1 MIRLRP
7 RRLSIPTL
15 LVSLVFAVLLIAK
28 PLSAKT
34 EVDFNPDVD
43 FSKYKTFA
51 YVGGVENLL
60 MFQVNPDL
68 VNERVHHAVVRELSK
83 KGLREVLPNQNPDLI
98 IRFWAAPSSQVNVST
113 MGNWGPYQPF
123 ISSYWEPAYDDL
135 SSAGNVKEGCLL
147 IDLIDPHTKNL
158 SWRLYLIHKITL
170 PEKEWKKADEELT
183 KGFESFP
190 PTEKEID
197 TKKKE
202 RSEHPPKA
210 S

>member
-1 MIRLRP
+1 MVRLRP
-7 RRLSIPTL
+7 RRLSLSALI
-15 LVSLVFAVLLIAK
+15 VFVVFAGFFVAVPLL
-28 PLSAKT
+28 AKT
-34 EVDFNPDVD
+34 EVDFNPDAD

-68 VNERVHHAVVRELSK
+68 VSERVHHAVVRELSK
-83 KGLREVLPNQNPDLI
+83 KGLREVLPTQNPDLV

-135 SSAGNVKEGCLL
+135 SSASNVKEGCLL
-147 IDLIDPHTKNL
+147 IDLIDSRTKAL

-197 TKKKE
+197 AKKKE
-202 RSEHPPKA
+202 RAEHPPKTN
-210 S
+210 